1 MTGPSDP
8 GLLARAKAGEV
19 EARETFIGQNLGLVR
34 SVIRRFAPRASPAES
49 EDLFQAGCIGLL
61 KALDGFELSFGTQF
75 STYAVPTI
83 LGEVRR
89 YLRESGP
96 LKVSRSIRDVVV
108 KVRRAAEALRQQ
120 YGREPTPA
128 EIGQAI
134 GESPEDVVTALESL
148 APVASLDAVVGS
160 GADDDRTLGERL
172 PSGPAGQEEDFLDRI
187 SLREALA
194 RLPERQR
201 EIVYWRFFRDRS
213 QTQVATLVGLSQAQ
227 VSRLEREAFRAIRQR
242 LEA

>member
-8 GLLARAKAGEV
+8 GLLARAKAGES
-19 EARETFIGQNLGLVR
+19 EARESFISQNLGLVR

-61 KALDGFELSFGTQF
+61 KAIDGYDPSFGTQF

-120 YGREPTPA
+120 NGREPTPA
-128 EIGQAI
+128 EIGQVI
-134 GESPEDVVTALESL
+134 GESPEDVVMALESL
-148 APVASLDAVVGS
+148 APVASLDAAVGS
-160 GADDDRTLGERL
+160 GA
-172 PSGPAGQEEDFLDRI
+172 
-187 SLREALA
+187 
-194 RLPERQR
+194 
-201 EIVYWRFFRDRS
+201 
-213 QTQVATLVGLSQAQ
+213 
-227 VSRLEREAFRAIRQR
+227 
-242 LEA
+242 